1 MNARYKHKWRLWGNP
16 YVANAKRCNADIS
29 RLALPV
35 PNHIIANMS
44 TITRDGIAETY
55 RQIAPYIRKTPILSA
70 AAQDFG
76 LSGPAV
82 LFKMEFMQHTGSF
95 KARGAFANLL
105 RRDVPAAGV
114 AAASGG
120 NHGAA
125 VAFAAQRLGH
135 KASIFVP
142 SIASPAKLDRI
153 RSYGAN
159 LVVAGERYDDALRAC
174 DDFAATSGA
183 MKAHAFEQVE
193 TMLGQ
198 GTVGL
203 ELAEQSRDFDTLLVA
218 TGGGGLIGG
227 IAAWFEKDKKIVSVE
242 PELAP
247 TLHDAMKAGAP
258 IDAPTGG
265 IAADSLAPRR
275 VGSIMFPIAQ
285 RHVAEA
291 VLVPDEAI
299 KLAQKTLWDV
309 LRLVVEPG
317 GAAAMAALLSDRYR
331 PKKDERVAILLCGAN
346 TTAVQF

>member
-1 MNARYKHKWRLWGNP
+1 
-16 YVANAKRCNADIS
+16 
-29 RLALPV
+29 
-35 PNHIIANMS
+35 MS
-44 TITRDGIAETY
+44 GFRVNIETINGVRRGA
-55 RQIAPYIRKTPILSA
+55 LSA
-70 AAQDFG
+70 LLLVVLAGCTTPDRS
-76 LSGPAV
+76 SGPAV

-309 LRLVVEPG
+309 LRVVVEPG